1 MTQFQIECIESKSKG
16 PREQY
21 GQFIIEPLKQG
32 QGLTIGVK
40 HAALHSNMKK
50 LCTFEHSF
58 LNKNI

>member
-1 MTQFQIECIESKSKG
+1 MTQFQIECVESKNKG

-40 HAALHSNMKK
+40 RK
-50 LCTFEHSF
+50 T
-58 LNKNI
+58 